1 MNKKKTSFVKN
12 LVFGTFAAA
21 LILSLYVF
29 IHEENRAMLNDK
41 IAKEEIL
48 HERRNKL
55 EEKQVEVQKL
65 TSEERIIK
73 LASEKLGMIRIH
85 EVVDTIF
92 VNKNEIKQTENI
104 IVGKYE

>member
-12 LVFGTFAAA
+12 LVVGTFAAA
-21 LILSLYVF
+21 LVLSLYVF

-73 LASEKLGMIRIH
+73 LASEELGMIRIH
-85 EVVDTIF
+85 EVVDTLFI
-92 VNKNEIKQTENI
+92 NKTEVKQTEYI
-104 IVGKYE
+104 ITEKYD